1 MTKSKHKAL
10 GRGLDALFQDS
21 PDETTN
27 EGAGKTS
34 GRAGSRKAAGANSGA
49 LSGTGTGEEEATGY
63 VKVRITEVEPN
74 KSQPRTNF
82 DKDKL
87 EELAD
92 SIKTHGLMEPLIVQK
107 RNNHYEIISGERRW
121 RAAKLAGL
129 KEVPVIVQELSEKE
143 ILEWSLIENIQ
154 RENLNPVEEAKA
166 YQRLIDEF
174 SLTQDEVAGRLSKS
188 RTAVTNTLR
197 LLKLCNQVQAML
209 VNGRI
214 SAGHARAL
222 IVVEDP
228 EDQYRIAQEIV
239 RNNLSVRDTE
249 KLIRKYMKPADK
261 DKKTDKPDESLEAIM
276 RNLETRMK
284 DSLGT
289 KVKINSRKDKSG
301 KIEIE
306 YYNHEELDRITQKL
320 LRK

>member
-1 MTKSKHKAL
+1 M
-10 GRGLDALFQDS
+10 LFRS
-21 PDETTN
+21 
-27 EGAGKTS
+27 
-34 GRAGSRKAAGANSGA
+34 
-49 LSGTGTGEEEATGY
+49 
-63 VKVRITEVEPN
+63 
-74 KSQPRTNF
+74 
-82 DKDKL
+82 
-87 EELAD
+87 
-92 SIKTHGLMEPLIVQK
+92 PLIVQK

-301 KIEIE
+301 KIEIGRASCRE
-306 YYNHEELDRITQKL
+306 RV
-320 LRK
+320 

>member
-1 MTKSKHKAL
+1 
-10 GRGLDALFQDS
+10 
-21 PDETTN
+21 
-27 EGAGKTS
+27 
-34 GRAGSRKAAGANSGA
+34 
-49 LSGTGTGEEEATGY
+49 
-63 VKVRITEVEPN
+63 
-74 KSQPRTNF
+74 
-82 DKDKL
+82 
-87 EELAD
+87 
-92 SIKTHGLMEPLIVQK
+92 
-107 RNNHYEIISGERRW
+107 
-121 RAAKLAGL
+121 
-129 KEVPVIVQELSEKE
+129 
-143 ILEWSLIENIQ
+143 
-154 RENLNPVEEAKA
+154 
-166 YQRLIDEF
+166 
-174 SLTQDEVAGRLSKS
+174 
-188 RTAVTNTLR
+188 
-197 LLKLCNQVQAML
+197 ML
-209 VNGRI
+209 VNGRL

-306 YYNHEELDRITQKL
+306 YYNHEELDRITQRL